1 MVFPWFS
8 MVFPWFSTRFPIP
21 IRATGGDVQQHRR
34 PGLEGDAQ
42 GCHGQVR
49 GERQA
54 DGQEGWSQRP
64 TDGFFWE
71 TYGTN
76 MEQ

>member
-1 MVFPWFS
+1 MVFHGFP
-8 MVFPWFSTRFPIP
+8 MVFHQVSHPHPRVQ
-21 IRATGGDVQQHRR
+21 GDVQQHRR

-64 TDGFFWE
+64 TDVFFGEKYGFI
-71 TYGTN
+71 
-76 MEQ
+76 